1 MDEIKNALLRMVTSA
16 IATKKMAD
24 AYLTV
29 GLDDNTLHK
38 IYGDICDAIYYLIG
52 ERMEDFSKSV
62 TCLAV
67 TAPFLTDERRAELL
81 WSEYVRNHPFVH
93 VDQPKP
99 LTITREQMR
108 HMTELNG
115 GYMTPEGDW
124 Q

>member
-1 MDEIKNALLRMVTSA
+1 MNEIKDALLRMVNSA

-38 IYGDICDAIYYLIG
+38 IYGDICDAIYYLVG

-81 WSEYVRNHPFVH
+81 WSEYVRNHPVVH

-99 LTITREQMR
+99 HTITREECEKMFR
-108 HMTELNG
+108 KNG
-115 GYMTPEGDW
+115 GYMSPEGDW